1 MNQTPKDKLLDVNG
15 LTVKFHSED
24 GAFTAVDD
32 LSFIVRKGESVCIV
46 GESGC
51 GKSVTSLAIMGLL
64 NIPPAEVTGE
74 IDFEGRDLLKLSR
87 EQMRQIRGNQIAM
100 IFQEP
105 MTSLNPVFTCGY
117 QIAEALT
124 LHQGMDKAA
133 ARERALELMK
143 LVGIPLPEKR
153 LDDFPHQLSGGMR
166 QRVMIAMALACN
178 PSLLIADEPTTALD
192 VTIQAQ
198 IMKLLRDLQQKL
210 DMALI
215 LITHDMGVVA
225 QMAQWVIVMYAGEEV
240 ERADV
245 RTIFK
250 NPMHPY
256 TLGLLDSI
264 PRLDSSSDEEL
275 ATIEGTVPGMY
286 DMPRGCKFEP
296 RCKFATERCKTERP
310 GLEDAGDGHMV
321 RCFNFREALARAEE
335 AIANA

>member
-133 ARERALELMK
+133 ARQRALELMK

-296 RCKFATERCKTERP
+296 RCKYATERCKTERP